1 MLRDRAAKISAGT
14 GLAATAGAT
23 AVVAYNN
30 LKPEGPNCSN
40 GKNLPPECCEKSPR
54 PRGCPEGPDPTCKSG
69 SCPDILHCCTPEELQ
84 RMSHA
89 QLHRSR
95 RQADRSGDAAPVAPL
110 PRCENV
116 LRQTHFPGTL
126 LETCVTHCRESNG
139 PEPGRVVS
147 ILDYTI
153 AEKHLLED
161 FRRRMRW
168 IPGSSNMSPLF
179 GDEVPEYYRNILF
192 PIHHRSPTESPTG
205 EGTPRRPTYN
215 RQLGRIDKRS
225 PHWPNGLWDEQGR
238 GYPNIMPR
246 CEVTARQ
253 HLWPHPLREMTT
265 RRCIQSDGRVRYI
278 LEFVVDEA
286 RRVYNWSPR
295 QQPATD
301 YNSPPPRDHI
311 QRLFRFQHLRLRREA
326 PNKTLDDE
334 ETRTMHTQVLNREPP
349 NSTTTDIVKDR
360 PRRYVLIAPLIP
372 LWLPFGH
379 LIGRIIASLIPS
391 AVVHGAVTG
400 VTAIGDHIHESRAK
414 RSVRQIANIIRRW
427 HLDARRRETTPR
439 STDKTSSPSGDGMV
453 FPGAEAASPHTESFR
468 ALIETTSHIIAPPNF
483 WVNINKIA
491 NNKNKTSA
499 RPKRSPAPG
508 AWNLIW
514 KTTQAAITGIT
525 KNTPTIIKSIP
536 GVAKLVGKR
545 LIVPSLK
552 GVASATTTATLVVVL
567 SIWWKERET
576 LNMQAM
582 TMTPA
587 ANSGRPCLEAC
598 FNLSGYCTY
607 CGAVGRC
614 CKRGDTERG
623 CQEDMGIVGI
633 ETCIHVDDT
642 VLEAALNQIMNG
654 IENPD
659 DRDKATQ
666 AWLAD
671 QLVGRNHA
679 KVEIAVEAA
688 STAIG
693 QDNQYGLNQPSND
706 TLKKATRAARAALSQ
721 VNDDGQSKKEDV
733 EFVIIDDVLI
743 AANINR
749 SCAMECSQPGLCPF
763 CGPLGLCCQLYSTMN
778 GCSGSMGTLQQA
790 VCVEPTDAATI
801 EYLKFSEVNKQKIKT
816 LERAR
821 AHRGRRDTLAAHL
834 RNSIEKNMLIPGA
847 GTALIQDR
855 LNITVL
861 PGGFYEKLTTIL
873 SKYQW
878 PADGVPVMKVID
890 GLHDMMLA
898 LLPISL
904 ASAATTKRADAM
916 VKGLGDKHLLHVRCG
931 NLWEPTGGQTDTEC
945 RQKETIIKDYLNTE
959 LDIISSKM
967 LASRTKRQVR
977 PDQFAGAQHYGPQY
991 EPPPIPCHLAVGGTI
1006 PFRHPLYTIS
1016 WRTCL
1021 SSNGVPVRLVLFLLA
1036 EHNMLREYQH
1046 RLHWLP
1052 RHLGNLPHDHVP
1064 EEARAILQHRH
1075 FSFLYNNEE
1084 AHLRDSYR
1092 RTHEGAFTVR
1102 PIPRAHA
1109 RPEGEREDGAR
1120 RIPNGRAPYDEVLE
1134 QRLAPYRPI
1143 PQCEIVAVTSHYPH
1157 PLKELGFRQCVREDG
1172 SVGSILKH
1180 ICATARRV
1188 YNLECFQQLP
1198 WISSHDS
1205 YRTPP
1210 NDEIQRRLLNLA
1222 NNNHGRTKRNS
1233 EDHLPTTNNGEE
1245 GNNGTRKERSP
1256 FARWAAWVMDG
1267 ILSAPV
1273 RLARSMGSF
1282 VDDHLTFPSAAATG
1296 AEPGHKPWIQK
1307 TAAHLPPP
1315 KAAYKR
1321 FEEPHLVHTAMGQA
1335 GVDVQYRTTA
1345 ITFEMKSIVSSTFTL
1360 LQQALFHCQRE
1371 FQGQENV
1378 PRPKVW
1384 KVENP
1389 DLTQKQIELLIH
1401 RDNCLDLANDLANIK
1416 RLTSNTH
1423 TNDSNRTKRAADV
1436 LLHGYEEALLDLTIN
1451 LNEDEWIRVLDG
1463 RILTDDKEGY
1473 YFIAPEAGN
1482 STAGPA
1488 EAGQHAEKTADYRRE
1503 RLIKRDGRKVTTINA
1518 LWNFLHGIA
1527 DQAKYHR
1534 AHTLVH
1540 SLNNNPLVISTKQHI
1555 HGFLGKTAE
1564 RFKQLLSSKTHATE
1578 GTDPISRD
1586 VYIRTRRAMDDVMR
1600 LIATAGAG
1608 RLDPAQFPNLPW
1620 DEMAKDKAEESE
1632 QGYESLA
1639 SSPFDHVSI
1648 QTTVAAVYVKGQMT
1662 AIQAIMYVPYA
1673 HHRGRMTAY
1682 KVIETPLHID
1692 DDYYMT
1698 LVPDQERV
1706 ILVGHHPA
1714 DGTHELPWVALTAT
1728 EFSQCRPGGKFYT
1741 CAHIR
1746 TLRAPVADRPW
1757 PHADADICSYA
1768 LYTQKAT
1775 LAVTACNRREVI
1787 ENTYAKSIGP
1797 FSWVVFSRQP
1807 HNLRVSCP
1815 ERVGHD
1821 PTERLIITGVGII
1834 RLPEGCSATLGGT
1847 VMLADRLNAATA
1859 EKIYHAYPVLDL
1871 ITAATRADTEY
1882 DKRLADVYHSHNR
1895 VPRDTN
1901 QRIQSGGEILFDSII
1916 NLANMANRDSASEA
1930 VDQHWSVYLVI
1941 FLTGAVTVI
1950 AAILGAVALRQK
1962 FQWEMVDRHFDWLRV
1977 IDEILTDWA
1986 DETPNGKSQFR
1997 HNMEVLDDRLRYLE
2011 GMCHSFTYSLTANNI
2026 PYAAATPPAT
2036 VVLPALTQYVK
2047 QHNNQS

>member
-1 MLRDRAAKISAGT
+1 M
-14 GLAATAGAT
+14 
-23 AVVAYNN
+23 VAYNN
-30 LKPEGPNCSN
+30 FKPEGPNCSN
-40 GKNLPPECCEKSPR
+40 GKDLPPECCEKSPR

-69 SCPDILHCCTPEELQ
+69 SCPAILHCCTPEELQ
-84 RMSHA
+84 EH
-89 QLHRSR
+89 HRHR
-95 RQADRSGDAAPVAPL
+95 RQADRAGGAAAVAPL
-110 PRCENV
+110 PLCDHV
-116 LRQTHFPGTL
+116 VRQTHFPGSL
-126 LETCVTHCRESNG
+126 LETSTSHCRETIG
-139 PEPGRVVS
+139 IGLVS
-147 ILDYTI
+147 ILEYIVADWYLLQDYR
-153 AEKHLLED
+153 H
-161 FRRRMRW
+161 RMRG
-168 IPGSSNMSPLF
+168 IPQRDEPPLY
-179 GDEVPEYYRNILF
+179 GDEVPEYLRDLLF
-192 PIHHRSPTESPTG
+192 PIHHRAAE
-205 EGTPRRPTYN
+205 RPIYN
-215 RQLGRIDKRS
+215 RQFGRIDRRS
-225 PHWPNGLWDEQGR
+225 PQEPNGLFFAGRDDQGR

-265 RRCIQSDGRVRYI
+265 RRCIQADGRVRYI
-278 LEFVVDEA
+278 LWFVVDEV
-286 RRVYNWSPR
+286 RRLYGWAPR
-295 QQPATD
+295 QEPVTD
-301 YNSPPPRDHI
+301 YDSPPPQDHI
-311 QRLFRFQHLRLRREA
+311 QQRFHHLRLRRETT
-326 PNKTLDDE
+326 NKTLNDE
-334 ETRTMHTQVLNREPP
+334 EDRTRHTQALNREPP
-349 NSTTTDIVKDR
+349 NTTTTDIVKDR
-360 PRRYVLIAPLIP
+360 PRRYVLLAPLIP

-379 LIGRIIASLIPS
+379 LIGRIIAALIPS

-400 VTAIGDHIHESRAK
+400 VTAIGDHIHESRSK
-414 RSVRQIANIIRRW
+414 RSVASIIGR
-427 HLDARRRETTPR
+427 LLFDARGWETTPR
-439 STDKTSSPSGDGMV
+439 PTNRTSPSSGDGFV
-453 FPGAEAASPHTESFR
+453 FPGAEATSPHTESFQ
-468 ALIETTSHIIAPPNF
+468 ALIETTSHILAPPNF
-483 WVNINKIA
+483 WINIAQIA
-491 NNKNKTSA
+491 NRTGRVSA

-508 AWNLIW
+508 GWTVVWRTA
-514 KTTQAAITGIT
+514 QAAFNGIT
-525 KNTPTIIKSIP
+525 KHTPTLLKTIP
-536 GVAKLVGKR
+536 GVTKALTKR
-545 LIVPSLK
+545 LILPSIK
-552 GVASATTTATLVVVL
+552 GLGSATATATLVVVL
-567 SIWWKERET
+567 SVWWKERET
-576 LNMQAM
+576 LNLQTVA
-582 TMTPA
+582 MTPA
-587 ANSGRPCLEAC
+587 ANAGKPCLEAC

-614 CKRGDTERG
+614 CKLGDTERG
-623 CQEDMGIVGI
+623 CKEDMGIAGV

-659 DRDKATQ
+659 DVDKATQ
-666 AWLAD
+666 AWFAD

-679 KVEIAVEAA
+679 KVAIAVEAA

-693 QDNQYGLNQPSND
+693 QDNEYGLHQLSND
-706 TLKKATRAARAALSQ
+706 TLKQATRAARAALSQ
-721 VNDDGQSKKEDV
+721 VEDDGRSKKEDV

-749 SCAMECSQPGLCPF
+749 TCAMECSQPGPCPF
-763 CGPLGLCCQLYSTMN
+763 CGPLGLCCQLHSTMN

-790 VCVEPTDAATI
+790 VCTEPTDAATI
-801 EYLKFSEVNKQKIKT
+801 EYLKRSEVNKHKIKMLEQARTRRSATEAKRDALKLINSYCQPTYPQLYAPWAAT
-816 LERAR
+816 LRYTCVIPNAR
-821 AHRGRRDTLAAHL
+821 AHRGRRDTIRRQYVDTLVA
-834 RNSIEKNMLIPGA
+834 GA
-847 GTALIQDR
+847 GTALIQTR
-855 LNITVL
+855 FNINDL
-861 PGGFYEKLTTIL
+861 PGEFYEKLNTTL
-873 SKYQW
+873 SEYQW
-878 PADGVPVMKVID
+878 PADGVTIVKIMD
-890 GLHDMMLA
+890 GIRDMMLA
-898 LLPISL
+898 LLPISM
-904 ASAATTKRADAM
+904 ASAANTKRADAM
-916 VKGLGDKHLLHVRCG
+916 VKRLGDKGLLQVRCG
-931 NLWEPTGGQTDTEC
+931 RPAEQTGRQTNTAC
-945 RQKETIIKDYLNTE
+945 GQKEAIINDYLNTG
-959 LDIISSKM
+959 LDIISREM
-967 LASRTKRQVR
+967 LASRIKRQVR

-1036 EHNMLREYQH
+1036 EHNMWREYQH

-1052 RHLGNLPHDHVP
+1052 RHLGSLPHDHVP
-1064 EEARAILQHRH
+1064 EEVRAILQHRH
-1075 FSFLYNNEE
+1075 FSFLYDNEE

-1092 RTHEGAFTVR
+1092 RTQEGAFTVR
-1102 PIPRAHA
+1102 PIPRAHE
-1109 RPEGEREDGAR
+1109 RPEGERRDEAL
-1120 RIPNGRAPYDEVLE
+1120 RIPNGRAPYDAPLE

-1143 PQCEIVAVTSHYPH
+1143 PQCEIVAITRHYPY
-1157 PLKELGFRQCVREDG
+1157 PLKELGVRRCVREDG

-1188 YNLECFQQLP
+1188 YNLQCFEQLP
-1198 WISSHDS
+1198 WVSTHDS

-1210 NDEIQRRLLNLA
+1210 NDETQRLLRIVANNHHERTSILA
-1222 NNNHGRTKRNS
+1222 NNNHGRTKRDS
-1233 EDHLPTTNNGEE
+1233 EEHLPATNNGED
-1245 GNNGTRKERSP
+1245 GTHEERSP
-1256 FARWAAWVMDG
+1256 LAEWAAWVMNG
-1267 ILSAPV
+1267 ILSAPF
-1273 RLARSMGSF
+1273 RLGHSIVSF
-1282 VDDHLTFPSAAATG
+1282 VDDHLTFPSAAAVG
-1296 AEPGHKPWIQK
+1296 AEPGRKPWSQQK

-1315 KAAYKR
+1315 KATYKR

-1335 GVDVQYRTTA
+1335 GVDVQYRTTP
-1345 ITFEMKSIVSSTFTL
+1345 ITFSMKSIITSTFTL
-1360 LQQALFHCQRE
+1360 LRQALFHCQRE

-1378 PRPKVW
+1378 PRPRVW

-1389 DLTQKQIELLIH
+1389 DLTQRKIDLLIH

-1423 TNDSNRTKRAADV
+1423 TNVNNRTKRATDE
-1436 LLHGYEEALLDLTIN
+1436 LLHGYEEVLIDLTLN
-1451 LNEDEWIRVLDG
+1451 LNEDEWIKALDG
-1463 RILTDDKEGY
+1463 SILTDNEEGY
-1473 YFIAPEAGN
+1473 YFIAPEPGN
-1482 STAGPA
+1482 LT
-1488 EAGQHAEKTADYRRE
+1488 TRRFT
-1503 RLIKRDGRKVTTINA
+1503 KRDGRKATTINT

-1534 AHTLVH
+1534 AHEIVH
-1540 SLNNNPLVISTKQHI
+1540 SLNNNPLVVSTKQHI

-1564 RFKQLLSSKTHATE
+1564 RFTQLLSSKTHATD

-1586 VYIRTRRAMDDVMR
+1586 VYIRTRRSMDDVTR

-1608 RLDPAQFPNLPW
+1608 RLDAAQFPNLPW
-1620 DEMAKDKAEESE
+1620 DEMARDEAEEIK

-1648 QTTVAAVYVKGQMT
+1648 QTTVAAVYVDGQMT

-1673 HHRGRMTAY
+1673 HHRGIMTAY

-1706 ILVGHHPA
+1706 ILVGHHSA

-1787 ENTYAKSIGP
+1787 EDAYAKSIGP

-1815 ERVGHD
+1815 ERIGHD

-1834 RLPEGCSATLGGT
+1834 RLPEGCSATLGGA

-1871 ITAATRADTEY
+1871 ITAATRAEAEY
-1882 DKRLADVYHSHNR
+1882 DKRLADVYRSHNR
-1895 VPRDTN
+1895 IPRDTS
-1901 QRIQSGGEILFDSII
+1901 QRIQSGGEILFDAII

-1941 FLTGAVTVI
+1941 FITGAVTII
-1950 AAILGAVALRQK
+1950 AAILGAVALRQQL
-1962 FQWEMVDRHFDWLRV
+1962 QWEMVDRHFDWLRV
-1977 IDEILTDWA
+1977 IDDILTDWA
-1986 DETPNGKSQFR
+1986 EETPTGKSQFQQ
-1997 HNMEVLDDRLRYLE
+1997 NMEVLDDRLRYLE

-2047 QHNNQS
+2047 QHNNQP